1 MIAKTGRLARGSRS
15 RAKVGTRQ
23 GSTVERAGWLRTVI
37 AWAVALLFF
46 FPVLYLIVTGFKTE
60 AAAVLLPPQLLPI
73 GDGLPAGF
81 TPTLENY
88 QVIFERGFGPFFLNS
103 IIAVTVS
110 SLLIVSLAL
119 PCAYA
124 LVWRRGRRSSNVM
137 FFFLSTKFLPAVG
150 VIIPIFIIARNLRMI
165 DNLATLVV
173 MYTAMNLA
181 IAIWLLRSFF
191 DEIPRDVIQAARV
204 DGASLRQELQHVA
217 IPMIFPGLVAT
228 LFICIIFAWNEFF
241 FAVNL
246 MATKGA
252 TVPMFMIG
260 FVTSEGLFWAKL
272 AAAGTMAMM
281 PVVLLGWL
289 AQKQLVR
296 GLSMGA
302 VK

>member
-1 MIAKTGRLARGSRS
+1 MTMTGRLAFGSRQ
-15 RAKVGTRQ
+15 RAKVATKQ
-23 GSTVERAGWLRTVI
+23 GSAVERAGTIRAIV
-37 AWAVALLFF
+37 AWAVGLLFF
-46 FPVLYLIVTGFKTE
+46 FPVFYLIVTGFKTE
-60 AAAVLLPPQLLPI
+60 ATAVLLPPQLFPI
-73 GDGLPAGF
+73 GDQLPAGF

-88 QVIFERGFGPFFLNS
+88 KAIFDRGFGPYFLNS
-103 IIAVTVS
+103 IIVVTAS
-110 SLLIVSLAL
+110 SVLIVALAL

-124 LVWRRGRRSSNVM
+124 LVWRRGKRSSNVM

-150 VIIPIFIIARNLRMI
+150 VIIPIFIIARDLRAS

-204 DGASLRQELQHVA
+204 DGANLRMEMQHVA

-228 LFICIIFAWNEFF
+228 VFICIIFAWNEFF

-272 AAAGTMAMM
+272 AAAGTLAMM
-281 PVVLLGWL
+281 PVVVLGWL

>member
-1 MIAKTGRLARGSRS
+1 MAMTGRLALGSRQ
-15 RAKVGTRQ
+15 RAKAATRQ
-23 GSTVERAGWLRTVI
+23 GSAVERAGTMRAIV
-37 AWAVALLFF
+37 AWAVGLLFF
-46 FPVLYLIVTGFKTE
+46 FPVFYLIVTGFKTE
-60 AAAVLLPPQLLPI
+60 AAAVLLPPQLFPI
-73 GDGLPAGF
+73 GAQFPAGF

-88 QVIFERGFGPFFLNS
+88 QAIFDRGFGPYFLNS
-103 IIAVTVS
+103 IIVVTAS
-110 SLLIVSLAL
+110 SALIVALAL

-124 LVWRRGRRSSNVM
+124 LVWRPGKRSSNIM

-150 VIIPIFIIARNLRMI
+150 VIIPIFIIARDLHAI

-204 DGASLRQELQHVA
+204 DGADLRMEMQHVA

-272 AAAGTMAMM
+272 AAAGTLAMM
-281 PVVLLGWL
+281 PVVILGWL